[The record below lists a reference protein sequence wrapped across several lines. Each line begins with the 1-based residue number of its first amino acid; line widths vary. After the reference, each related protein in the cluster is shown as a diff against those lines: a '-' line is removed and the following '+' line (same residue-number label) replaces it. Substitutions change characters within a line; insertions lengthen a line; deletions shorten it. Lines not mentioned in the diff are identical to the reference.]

1 MTRWIAI
8 AGAALVSALP
18 LASRADTTAATP
30 DTKAQVDL
38 KAGRIIFEDNCIF
51 CHGEQGK
58 GNGVGS
64 WALRPKPA
72 NFTDLE
78 HMAKI
83 PAPALRKAVLMGGKS
98 VGASR
103 AMPAWKDALSEEQ
116 VDDVLAYILSIGK

>member
-8 AGAALVSALP
+8 AAAALVSLLP
-18 LASRADTTAATP
+18 LAARAEGNAPPP
-30 DTKAQVDL
+30 DTKE
-38 KAGRIIFEDNCIF
+38 GRLIFEDNCIF

-83 PAPALRKAVLMGGKS
+83 PGPALRKAILQGGKA

-103 AMPAWKDALSEEQ
+103 AMPAWKDALTEEQ
-116 VDDVLAYILSIGK
+116 VDAVLAYILSIGK